1 MVGGNHQRSHHPDP
15 CVAGETSAGLAVV
28 AKGDKDSA
36 YGWKSDGADRCA
48 AAWESIGGESRCI
61 HVIARFE

>member
-1 MVGGNHQRSHHPDP
+1 VVRGNHQRSHHPDP

-36 YGWKSDGADRCA
+36 YGWKSEVQIGVQWRGRALAGNQGADML
-48 AAWESIGGESRCI
+48 
-61 HVIARFE
+61 